1 MILGAKEEVEVTEV
15 DVGVDGDNR
24 KAEVDKEETNI
35 GDGGGLADAAFSRG
49 NDDDTGGVSSDDRRI
64 FMRLS

>member
-35 GDGGGLADAAFSRG
+35 GDGGGLADAAFSRAFSG
-49 NDDDTGGVSSDDRRI
+49 FAAVRKKEVDKEGLG
-64 FMRLS
+64 